1 MSQHTDHGHQ
11 NGITSSHHHD
21 STHDHQ
27 RDNTHGHHHG
37 TTEFDWDVMGPLL
50 EQNAELSR
58 PQYEEAAR
66 WIAGLTTAA
75 KVRRILD
82 IGCGPGVIACLLA
95 EVFPEAEV
103 VAVDGTPALLE
114 RTRARAQRLGLGDR
128 VRTQQADIPD
138 GLAELGEADLIWVGN
153 TLHHMGDQR
162 AVLAGFAALLRPGGT
177 VALVEGGL
185 PPRQLPRD
193 IGMGRPGLEARLDV
207 ITADWFEDMRASLPG
222 TKRETED
229 WSALFTAVGLDPQG
243 TRSFLLDLPAPLSA
257 PARDHVIAEFAR
269 RREMFEE
276 SLAADDIAVLDRL
289 LDPEDRAGLRRRPDV
304 FLLTVR
310 TVHLARRGDLC

>member
-11 NGITSSHHHD
+11 HDTTGSHRHD
-21 STHDHQ
+21 T
-27 RDNTHGHHHG
+27 THGRHHG
-37 TTEFDWDVMGPLL
+37 STPGHQHDTTDIDWGVMGPRL

-58 PQYEEAAR
+58 PQYEAAAR
-66 WIAGLTTAA
+66 WIAGLPTAP

-82 IGCGPGVIACLLA
+82 IGSGPGVIACLLA

-128 VRTQQADIPD
+128 VRTQHADIPD
-138 GLAELGEADLIWVGN
+138 GLAELGDADLIWVGN
-153 TLHHMGDQR
+153 ALHHMGDQR

-193 IGMGRPGLEARLDV
+193 IGMGRPGLEARLDA

-229 WSALFTAVGLDPQG
+229 WSALLSAVGLDPQG
-243 TRSFLLDLPAPLSA
+243 TRSFLLDLPAPLSE
-257 PARDHVIAEFAR
+257 PARDQVIDEFAR

-276 SLAADDIAVLDRL
+276 FLTADDIAVLDRL
-289 LDPEDRAGLRRRPDV
+289 LDPEDPAGLRRRPDV

-310 TVHLARRGDLC
+310 TVHLARRG